1 MSSIPKTYAKELL
14 KEYGVEYVNKDA
26 VDYFI
31 KEIDK
36 FATRLA
42 KNSND
47 CLKIRKGKK
56 IMLKDVELA
65 SEYTE

>member
-36 FATRLA
+36 F
-42 KNSND
+42 
-47 CLKIRKGKK
+47 
-56 IMLKDVELA
+56 
-65 SEYTE
+65 